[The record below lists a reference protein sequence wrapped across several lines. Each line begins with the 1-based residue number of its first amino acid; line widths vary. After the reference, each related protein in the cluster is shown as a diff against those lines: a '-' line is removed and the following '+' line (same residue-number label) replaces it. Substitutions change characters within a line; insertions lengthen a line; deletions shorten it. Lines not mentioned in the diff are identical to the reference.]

1 MIEVNSAF
9 SLDEMIRELNEYDA
23 RKRPISNVMAGSIL
37 RILEYLKCKSEEPPL
52 GEPPDYISLSFH
64 QLADMIGEP
73 VYVKSRGCKGKW
85 EIVRALEKDF
95 DGEYIRF
102 KDEIDYRMV
111 IGHNIYR
118 SKEGAEQ

>member
-1 MIEVNSAF
+1 MIEENAAF
-9 SLDEMIRELNEYDA
+9 SLDDMVAEIKNYDVNHH
-23 RKRPISNVMAGSIL
+23 RISNVMASSIL
-37 RILEYLKCKSEEPPL
+37 RALEILKCKGEEPPL
-52 GEPPDYISLSFH
+52 GEPPDYIPLSFH

-73 VYVKSRGCKGKW
+73 VYVKSKGCKGKW
-85 EIVRALEKDF
+85 EIVRALEKDC

>member
-52 GEPPDYISLSFH
+52 GEPPDYIPLSFY

-73 VYVKSRGCKGKW
+73 VYVKSSGCKGQW
-85 EIVRALEKDF
+85 QIVMSVRRTIDGDDVCFRGDKIWTRIGKD
-95 DGEYIRF
+95 
-102 KDEIDYRMV
+102 
-111 IGHNIYR
+111 IYR
-118 SKEGAEQ
+118 TKEGAEQ